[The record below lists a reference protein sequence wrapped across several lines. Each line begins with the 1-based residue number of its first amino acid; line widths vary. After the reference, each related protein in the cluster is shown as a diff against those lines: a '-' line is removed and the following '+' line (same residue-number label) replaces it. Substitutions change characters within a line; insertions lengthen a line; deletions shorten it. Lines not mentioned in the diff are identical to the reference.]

1 MGSNEGMN
9 RIESSI
15 DHLEESNEWIEST
28 IECENNHRY
37 KVWPIELIKKKELW
51 MPIYYR
57 KPGREDEEE
66 EKKMASIICSKINY
80 GTVVTK
86 NKKNTVQYVH
96 MHACSS
102 MKYYRNLLEEFY
114 VL

>member
-1 MGSNEGMN
+1 
-9 RIESSI
+9 
-15 DHLEESNEWIEST
+15 
-28 IECENNHRY
+28 
-37 KVWPIELIKKKELW
+37 

-66 EKKMASIICSKINY
+66 EKKMASICSKINY

>member
-1 MGSNEGMN
+1 
-9 RIESSI
+9 
-15 DHLEESNEWIEST
+15 
-28 IECENNHRY
+28 
-37 KVWPIELIKKKELW
+37 

-86 NKKNTVQYVH
+86 NKKKYSTVRA
-96 MHACSS
+96 HAC
-102 MKYYRNLLEEFY
+102 MFFY
-114 VL
+114 EILP